1 MSMDKNPNTK
11 PEHGTPEE
19 EAKADTSAEQ
29 NDMPVEEIEIN
40 LPEKDDSGEESS
52 KEEMSEEEPE
62 KKVPFFK
69 TQKWKHGGIAT
80 AFTAGFIVL
89 VILVNVVVSIL
100 SDRFPSM
107 NLDLSADSSYTLSE
121 TALEVVDAVTQPTK
135 ITICAN
141 PDSAGSL
148 LDSYYLDYG
157 QVMTLASKMAER
169 NSNITV
175 EYVDLDTNPT
185 FASNYSEAL
194 STGSVIVETDQ
205 RHRVLSIN
213 DLFSTST
220 NQQTYQTTY
229 YSRVDGALAS
239 AVNQANATTLPVAA
253 FVTGHNEMMDSSAL
267 KSLLSSNNFETVDFN
282 LLTDEIPED
291 TQLLVITTPSTDF
304 TEEELEKLDN
314 YLNDTSRAATRSMM
328 VTFYPSQDEMPVL
341 ASFMEEWGVRVS
353 KDVVVETDANHVV
366 SSNPTAIM
374 VDTSGS
380 SINFGGDSSTYN
392 YLTMP
397 QSSPIELLYST
408 QSGITTY
415 ELASSYDTTYLV
427 NADNANEADT
437 ENTDSYLVAALSQKP
452 ISIDGENYTANV
464 FTLTSSLMIDGTYLN
479 SSAFANSSYLV
490 DMVKYATDTTN
501 SDMGVTIK
509 SVEVNALD
517 LTMSASVATIIGLV
531 IFTIIIPLAILIAG
545 IVVFLK
551 RRHL

>member
-1 MSMDKNPNTK
+1 
-11 PEHGTPEE
+11 
-19 EAKADTSAEQ
+19 
-29 NDMPVEEIEIN
+29 
-40 LPEKDDSGEESS
+40 
-52 KEEMSEEEPE
+52 
-62 KKVPFFK
+62 
-69 TQKWKHGGIAT
+69 
-80 AFTAGFIVL
+80 
-89 VILVNVVVSIL
+89 
-100 SDRFPSM
+100 
-107 NLDLSADSSYTLSE
+107 
-121 TALEVVDAVTQPTK
+121 
-135 ITICAN
+135 
-141 PDSAGSL
+141 
-148 LDSYYLDYG
+148 
-157 QVMTLASKMAER
+157 MTLASKMAER

-194 STGSVIVETDQ
+194 STGSVIVETEQ

-239 AVNQANATTLPVAA
+239 AVNQANATALPVAA

-353 KDVVVETDANHVV
+353 KDVVVETDASHVV

-380 SINFGGDSSTYN
+380 SIDFGGSTSTYN

-415 ELASSYDTTYLV
+415 ELASSYDTTYRV
-427 NADNANEADT
+427 SADNTNNADT

-452 ISIDGENYTANV
+452 ISVDGENYTANV

-479 SSAFANSSYLV
+479 SSAFANSTYLV

-517 LTMSASVATIIGLV
+517 LTMSASLATVIGLV
-531 IFTIIIPLAILIAG
+531 IFTIIIPLGILIAG